1 VVDTLHV
8 WGFLAHHGEGRGS
21 PEKEA
26 RRGVGSNVCGG
37 EHGMPRGCEM
47 TIEGDVWRC
56 DGDATQAVKRSEQEW
71 KRAGGCMLHKTKRRK
86 IKAPGVGPGAP
97 EMVEKVEVVVE
108 TVGVEG
114 GLTDADM
121 AAALAA
127 KGGEVAG
134 EIARSPP
141 PSSLPP
147 APPPESKKRAAA
159 AMSQPH
165 AHPDAARASKR
176 ERKVPSLSATLALAS
191 PNPDAGARCVREGGT
206 VSILLVQHG
215 TSEAPRRKL
224 SWGGRAF
231 RSTAVHIPSSLERML
246 TSVPARRDSSVST
259 GGRRSPELLMVSKRL
274 RRKPAGELVDGSG

>member
-1 VVDTLHV
+1 MRC
-8 WGFLAHHGEGRGS
+8 ERG
-21 PEKEA
+21 
-26 RRGVGSNVCGG
+26 
-37 EHGMPRGCEM
+37 
-47 TIEGDVWRC
+47 
-56 DGDATQAVKRSEQEW
+56 ATQAVKRSEQEW

-141 PSSLPP
+141 PSSLPQ

-159 AMSQPH
+159 AMSQSP
-165 AHPDAARASKR
+165 AHTDAARASKR
-176 ERKVPSLSATLALAS
+176 ERKVLDPPLPTYLL
-191 PNPDAGARCVREGGT
+191 PRRERKVCERTREGGT
-206 VSILLVQHG
+206 DRNC
-215 TSEAPRRKL
+215 PF
-224 SWGGRAF
+224 GRAWHVDG
-231 RSTAVHIPSSLERML
+231 TTPQAVVRWTCIPFYCARPSSIESLF
-246 TSVPARRDSSVST
+246 T
-259 GGRRSPELLMVSKRL
+259 
-274 RRKPAGELVDGSG
+274 